1 MTDLSLVL
9 QEAPPLQP
17 EEERFPVEF
26 TARGADYFGI
36 WSVNLLLSIVT
47 LGIYSAWAKVRRLQY
62 FYRNTSL
69 AGAVFEYHGDPKA
82 ILKGRIVGVVLFALY
97 NFAGNYS
104 VTAGIV
110 AFVLLAVVLPP
121 LLVRSLRFRARNTS
135 WRGLRFG
142 FDGKDAGG
150 YRVYLLWGLLSLA
163 SLYLLAP
170 VWMQR
175 IRTWQVN
182 HSRYGATPFCC
193 QIGVGKFYGIALKA
207 LGLTLLVG
215 ILVGIVVTL
224 LVMQLALQPKN
235 SQGAFWLG
243 MLSMGIALVA
253 MIPVGAYV
261 QARLQNLVW
270 NHTTLGPHRF
280 ESTLSARRLAFV
292 MLTNFFA
299 VLLSLGFYQPFAAVR
314 AARCR
319 LEAVTLIA
327 WGSLDELAAGA
338 SSEVGAA
345 GQETAEFFDFDI
357 AL

>member
-1 MTDLSLVL
+1 MTDMSLAL
-9 QEAPPLQP
+9 QDAPPLQP

-36 WSVNLLLSIVT
+36 WIVNLVLSIVT

-69 AGAVFEYHGDPKA
+69 AGSVFEYHGDPKA
-82 ILKGRIVGVVLFALY
+82 ILKGRIVGVALFLVY

-110 AFVLLAVVLPP
+110 AFALLAVVLPP

-142 FDGKDAGG
+142 FDGRDAGG
-150 YRVYLLWGLLSLA
+150 YRVYLLWGVLSVA

-170 VWMQR
+170 MWMQR

-182 HSRYGATPFCC
+182 HSRYGATSFACRV
-193 QIGVGKFYGIALKA
+193 GVGRFYGIALKA
-207 LGLTLLVG
+207 LGLLLLAGMLVG
-215 ILVGIVVTL
+215 LVVAL
-224 LVMQLALQPKN
+224 LAIQLAPRPGN
-235 SQGAFWLG
+235 PQGVFWVG
-243 MLSMGIALVA
+243 VLSMATGLVA
-253 MIPVGAYV
+253 MIPVAAYV

-270 NHTTLGPHRF
+270 GHTTLGPHRF
-280 ESTLSARRLAFV
+280 ESDLSARRLAFV
-292 MLTNFFA
+292 MVSNFFG
-299 VLLSLGFYQPFAAVR
+299 VLLTLGFYQPYAAVR

-319 LEAVTLIA
+319 LEAVTLVSC
-327 WGSLDELAAGA
+327 GSLDDLAAGA
-338 SSEVGAA
+338 SRDVGAA
-345 GQETAEFFDFDI
+345 GQETAELFDFDI

>member
-1 MTDLSLVL
+1 MSHTK
-9 QEAPPLQP
+9 QYPMQ
-17 EEERFPVEF
+17 F
-26 TARGADYFGI
+26 TGAGGEYFVI
-36 WSVNLLLSIVT
+36 WIVNIALTLVT

-110 AFVLLAVVLPP
+110 AFALLAVVLPP

-193 QIGVGKFYGIALKA
+193 QIGMGKFYGIALKA
-207 LGLTLLVG
+207 LGLILVCWVAAVASILLVAS
-215 ILVGIVVTL
+215 LLNVVPTGP
-224 LVMQLALQPKN
+224 QN
-235 SQGAFWLG
+235 GFWLG
-243 MLSMGIALVA
+243 VLTMAILLFAT
-253 MIPVGAYV
+253 IPVGAYV
-261 QARLQNLVW
+261 HARLQNLVW

-280 ESTLSARRLAFV
+280 ESALSARRLAFV